1 MRRML
6 AAWGHDIHFQIR
18 QGFYLAYMLITVMYC
33 LLLSLVPSGARA
45 DVSVLI
51 VFSDPSA
58 LGFFFIGGIV
68 LLEKGL
74 NIYDNLF
81 VTPLQVREYMA
92 AKTLSLAMLSTLS
105 ATAVHLSA
113 FGWEGLSLLFV
124 TGVFLTSAFFTLLGL
139 GLAVRCE
146 TLNGFFLV
154 SPLYSIIY
162 YVPVLGYL
170 ELYKSPFY
178 YLLPTQGTLLLLAS
192 PFHSLTMWELLYGH
206 AVLAIGIVLAYLWAK
221 RSFINHIVLKIG
233 GRGQ

>member
-6 AAWGHDIHFQIR
+6 TAWGHDIHFQIR

-33 LLLSLVPSGARA
+33 LLLSLAPSGARA
-45 DVSVLI
+45 YVSVLI

-68 LLEKGL
+68 LLEKGQS
-74 NIYDNLF
+74 IYDNLF

-105 ATAVHLSA
+105 AAAIHLSA
-113 FGWEGLSLLFV
+113 FGWEGFSLLFIA
-124 TGVFLTSAFFTLLGL
+124 GIFLTSAFFTLIGL
-139 GLAVRCE
+139 GLAVRYE
-146 TLNGFFLV
+146 TLNGFFLA

-170 ELYKSPFY
+170 EIYESPFY

-192 PFHSLTMWELLYGH
+192 PFHSLTMWEMLYGLT
-206 AVLAIGIVLAYLWAK
+206 VLVIGISLAYLWAK